1 MRKLRQG
8 VRSTKKQLAVVEEKD
23 NSNTHTPVRKKH
35 DIYVRIDQVRNTIYT
50 NQTGKFPITSSI
62 GKKYIMILCA
72 MDGNVV
78 LAEPMLNKSEG
89 AMDETYQKLIES
101 LNDAGIF
108 PKKHILDNEIS
119 KGYKEAIEENG
130 MTW

>member
-1 MRKLRQG
+1 
-8 VRSTKKQLAVVEEKD
+8 
-23 NSNTHTPVRKKH
+23 
-35 DIYVRIDQVRNTIYT
+35 
-50 NQTGKFPITSSI
+50 
-62 GKKYIMILCA
+62 

>member
-1 MRKLRQG
+1 MR
-8 VRSTKKQLAVVEEKD
+8 
-23 NSNTHTPVRKKH
+23 
-35 DIYVRIDQVRNTIYT
+35 
-50 NQTGKFPITSSI
+50 
-62 GKKYIMILCA
+62 
-72 MDGNVV
+72 
-78 LAEPMLNKSEG
+78 NKSEG
-89 AMDETYQKLIES
+89 SMVETYQKLIES